1 MPHHGVHILAL
12 RKAHVGDTLGI
23 HLLHWT
29 LPDTSSVA
37 SLGSLVGLLC
47 SIVSSVSRGTGLCSW
62 KEHGKSQ
69 VVDSPAKQV
78 DVVEPVKVHRL
89 ERGKTVIR
97 DMASG
102 R

>member
-12 RKAHVGDTLGI
+12 RKAHGGDTLSI
-23 HLLHWT
+23 HLLHWS
-29 LPDTSSVA
+29 LPHTSSVA
-37 SLGSLVGLLC
+37 SLVSLVRLLY
-47 SIVSSVSRGTGLCSW
+47 SIAGSVGRGTHLGSW
-62 KEHGKSQ
+62 KEHGESQ
-69 VVDSPAKQV
+69 VVDSPTKQV

-97 DMASG
+97 DMESG